1 MSAAETEYTLRRQ
14 TEAAKSLLS
23 GLRADGEDDAELV
36 ADAIEGETD
45 LLEAISEALAAND
58 DDEALVIGL
67 KAKEGQF
74 EARRNAI
81 QKRIERRTALIE
93 QAMVATEQTTFRL
106 PTATLTLAK
115 RAPGVV
121 IANEADIPAR
131 FWIAQERPAPKL
143 DKAALKEALKAKEA
157 VPGASLDNGSVSLTV
172 RRK

>member
-1 MSAAETEYTLRRQ
+1 MSVAEAEYALRRQ
-14 TEAAKSLLS
+14 TEAAKALLS
-23 GLRADGEDDAELV
+23 GLRNDGEDDAELV

-67 KAKEGQF
+67 KAKEVQF
-74 EARRNAI
+74 EARRHAI

-93 QAMVATEQTTFRL
+93 QAMVATDQPTFRL